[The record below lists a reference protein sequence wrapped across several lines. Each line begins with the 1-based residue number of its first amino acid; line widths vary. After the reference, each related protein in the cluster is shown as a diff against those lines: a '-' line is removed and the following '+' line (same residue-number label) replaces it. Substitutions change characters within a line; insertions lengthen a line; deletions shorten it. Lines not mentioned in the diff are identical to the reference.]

1 MSAKKRRISMRL
13 KALALMTIFSMFFLA
28 AAGPAVAQSKTEKL
42 MNPAQ
47 LNEKAPDKFQAK
59 FDTSKGEFIIEVT
72 RSWSP
77 NGADRFYNLVKN
89 GFFDNCRFFRVVPN
103 FMVQFGING
112 DPKISAVWRAAQFK
126 DDPANQSNKRGFIT
140 FATAGP
146 NTRTTQLFIN
156 FKDNSFLDSQ
166 GFTPFG
172 KVTKGMNAVDSINK
186 EYEEKPN
193 QNNIQM
199 QGNAYLEKAFPK
211 LDYIKSAT
219 IVPEE

>member
-1 MSAKKRRISMRL
+1 MRL
-13 KALALMTIFSMFFLA
+13 TASVLIAVVSIFFLA
-28 AAGPAVAQSKTEKL
+28 APGSAADPVAAQSNTEKL

-47 LNEKAPDKFQAK
+47 LNETAPDKFQAK
-59 FDTSKGEFIIEVT
+59 FDTSKGEFVIEVT
-72 RSWSP
+72 RAWSP

-89 GFFDNCRFFRVVPN
+89 GFYDNCRFFRVVEN

-112 DPKISAVWRAAQFK
+112 DPKLSAVWRAAQFK
-126 DDPANQSNKRGFIT
+126 DDPANQSNKRGYIT

-172 KVTKGMNAVDSINK
+172 KVTTGMNVVDSINK
-186 EYEEKPN
+186 EYGEKPN
-193 QNNIQM
+193 QGNIQM

-219 IVPEE
+219 IVPAK

>member
-1 MSAKKRRISMRL
+1 MRF
-13 KALALMTIFSMFFLA
+13 KVLALMTIASMFFLV
-28 AAGPAVAQSKTEKL
+28 AAGSVAAQSNTEKL
-42 MNPAQ
+42 MNAAQ

-59 FDTSKGEFIIEVT
+59 FDTSKGEFIVEVT
-72 RSWSP
+72 RSWAP

-89 GFFDNCRFFRVVPN
+89 GFYDNCRFFRVVEN

-112 DPKISAVWRAAQFK
+112 DPKVSAVWRAAQFK
-126 DDPANQSNKRGFIT
+126 DDPANQSNKRGYIT

-172 KVTKGMNAVDSINK
+172 KVTKGMNVVDSINK
-186 EYEEKPN
+186 EYGEKPN
-193 QNNIQM
+193 QGNIQM
-199 QGNAYLEKAFPK
+199 QGNAYLEKEFAK
-211 LDYIKSAT
+211 LDYIKSAS
-219 IVPEE
+219 IVPAQ